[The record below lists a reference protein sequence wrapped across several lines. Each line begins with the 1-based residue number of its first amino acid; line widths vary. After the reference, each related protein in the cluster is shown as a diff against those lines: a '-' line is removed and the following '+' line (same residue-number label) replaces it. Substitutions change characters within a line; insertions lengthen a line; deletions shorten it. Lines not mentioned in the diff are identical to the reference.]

1 MMMILLFC
9 ILLIGV
15 RSNGKMEKLVKLPS
29 VSPVLQIP
37 VLSSPPE
44 QDVEIMD
51 FYVPSHPQEGNAKV
65 SVT

>member
-1 MMMILLFC
+1 M
-9 ILLIGV
+9 
-15 RSNGKMEKLVKLPS
+15 KLPS

-37 VLSSPPE
+37 SPVPSSPPE

-65 SVT
+65 SIT